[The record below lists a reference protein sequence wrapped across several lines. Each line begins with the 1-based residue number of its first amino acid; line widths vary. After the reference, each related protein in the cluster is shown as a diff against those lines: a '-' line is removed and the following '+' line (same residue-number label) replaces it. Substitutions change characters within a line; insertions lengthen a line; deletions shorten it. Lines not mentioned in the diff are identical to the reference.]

1 MKKVPAWVILC
12 VIALVAG
19 LALGLTNEFTS
30 TAIAEQSA
38 ADAASARMAVM
49 TGAENFAEVDVP
61 EDTVIGDATVLSF
74 FKADAASADC
84 DEVVLVSVK
93 GYGGVIEVTVGV
105 AADGT
110 ITGISCGGTNFSE
123 TAGLG
128 AKVKEAKF
136 TDQFAGVTAPVA
148 LVKDGGDIDSVTA
161 ASRSSGAVCRAVN
174 AAADYAKAN

>member
-19 LALGLTNEFTS
+19 LALGLTNAFTE
-30 TAIAEQSA
+30 TAIAEQNA
-38 ADAASARMAVM
+38 ADAASARTAVM
-49 TGAENFAEVDVP
+49 TGAENFGEVAVP
-61 EDTVIGDATVLSF
+61 ENTAIGDVTILSF
-74 FKADAASADC
+74 YKSDAAATDC

-93 GYGGVIEVTVGV
+93 GYGGDIEVTVGV

-110 ITGISCGGTNFSE
+110 ITGISCGGGNFAE

-128 AKVKEAKF
+128 AKVKEAAF
-136 TDQFAGVTAPVA
+136 TEQFAGMTAPVA
-148 LVKDGGDIDSVTA
+148 LTKDGGDVDSVTA